1 MKPITTKLY
10 AVLSLTLLTAS
21 SYPELLASKDND
33 LGGYDEN
40 RLSTSRVLS
49 SSEKKNEDI
58 IQQVRENCLRQ
69 RTLEEKISGLG
80 TTSGSMA
87 YTLLKLK
94 FEEELSALQLEQSL
108 LHETW
113 RKRHISEDLWNQVF
127 NTTNKKPVGVV
138 SASRSPRVISFS
150 QPMPEERLNTGWPLP
165 RPSRSTIIASPEPKK
180 SASQSSKAQSKATV
194 SAQAQNIDD
203 FLLSNPFGAASSS
216 SHTHEDAEFQRALEE
231 SRLLA
236 EASKARVTEED
247 EMAMV
252 LEESRRMALAQLERS
267 GIDLSTID
275 TNDTDLIEALLAS
288 QAQENKKIREEQ
300 DREYEESLR
309 VDRMRHIIHELKVLE
324 SEIEELAQH
333 RLNLEKPIE
342 EFEEKI
348 QSIKRLKGYDEERA
362 EKFGMNPKL
371 EKSIREKSDQIEQL
385 EKEFEEMIAHIQ
397 KEQKAITE
405 EILSRQAHTDKLQ
418 LMIDEINYSS

>member
-1 MKPITTKLY
+1 MKHISFKHY
-10 AVLSLTLLTAS
+10 AFLSLALLTAA

-40 RLSTSRVLS
+40 RPSTSRVLS
-49 SSEKKNEDI
+49 ASEKKNEGI

-69 RTLEEKISGLG
+69 RTLEEKIVGLG
-80 TTSGSMA
+80 TTAGSM
-87 YTLLKLK
+87 LKVLQK
-94 FEEELSALQLEQSL
+94 QKYEEELSALQHEQSL

-127 NTTNKKPVGVV
+127 NTTNERPVGVV
-138 SASRSPRVISFS
+138 SATRSPRVVSFS

-165 RPSRSTIIASPEPKK
+165 HPSRSTIIASPELKK
-180 SASQSSKAQSKATV
+180 SASQPSKSQSKATV
-194 SAQAQNIDD
+194 RAQPQNIDD
-203 FLLSNPFGAASSS
+203 FLSNNPFGAASSS
-216 SHTHEDAEFQRALEE
+216 SHTNEDAEFQRALEE

-288 QAQENKKIREEQ
+288 QAQENQKIREEQ

-309 VDRMRHIIHELKVLE
+309 VDRMRHLHHELKALE
-324 SEIEELAQH
+324 SEIDELAQH
-333 RLNLEKPIE
+333 RVNLEKPIE
-342 EFEEKI
+342 EFETKI
-348 QSIKRLKGYDEERA
+348 QNIKRLKGYDEERA

-371 EKSIREKSDQIEQL
+371 EKSIREKSDQIEHL
-385 EKEFEEMIAHIQ
+385 EKEFEEMMAHIQ

-405 EILSRQAHTDKLQ
+405 EILSRQERSDKLQ